1 MNDMDDFLAFI
12 IATATVF
19 IAIVGGIIGI
29 SLREADIKAQMVK
42 DGTDPA
48 VVACMFLPS
57 ERVANCMAIIKV
69 K

>member
-1 MNDMDDFLAFI
+1 MDEALA
-12 IATATVF
+12 V
-19 IAIVGGIIGI
+19 IIGAVTLLVALIGGYISI

-57 ERVANCMAIIKV
+57 ERVANCMAIIKE